1 MHKHAFKVISVI
13 KELHIFCMKN
23 ILSLLLKVNVFFFLF
38 SDLNTLLKSGLST
51 LDFSSSDVCFNIV
64 TMETRVKNSVAN
76 TIIV

>member
-1 MHKHAFKVISVI
+1 VQKHAFKVISVI

-23 ILSLLLKVNVFFFLF
+23 ILSLLLLKVNMFFF
-38 SDLNTLLKSGLST
+38 SDLSTFKSELYT
-51 LDFSSSDVCFNIV
+51 LDFSLFEVCYNTV

>member
-23 ILSLLLKVNVFFFLF
+23 ILSLLLLKVDMFFF
-38 SDLNTLLKSGLST
+38 SDLSTGLST
-51 LDFSSSDVCFNIV
+51 LDFSLFEVCYNTV